1 MNQLKDIDTITYD
14 TMLIIYQCFNIK
26 HHQLIE
32 YANKT
37 QRLTEFLVKNNAE
50 IVVPEF
56 IINEIKNKG
65 IRKITNE
72 FIKSKQLAN
81 LPKNPDQAFILGIE
95 FKVKMKLSRLQTK
108 EWFTVIIY
116 QPPEKY
122 IDQIYEF
129 FKELK
134 HHPNVNEFLKLK
146 NRRDTIPSF
155 EDMAIIAFSKEM
167 KIPIISND
175 ADLTFFS
182 NELCEKGLSDKIFNL
197 SELEIYNN

>member
-1 MNQLKDIDTITYD
+1 MNQLKDIDNITYD
-14 TMLIIYQCFNIK
+14 TMLIIYHCFNIK

-32 YANKT
+32 YTNKT
-37 QRLTEFLVKNNAE
+37 QILTEFLVKNNAK

-56 IINEIKNKG
+56 IINEIENKG

-72 FIKSKQLAN
+72 FIKSGQLAN
-81 LPKNPDQAFILGIE
+81 IPKNPDQAFILGIE

-116 QPPEKY
+116 SPPEKY
-122 IDQIYEF
+122 LDKIYDF

-134 HHPNVNEFLKLK
+134 HHPNINEFIKRK

-182 NELCEKGLSDKIFNL
+182 NELYEKGLSDKIFNF